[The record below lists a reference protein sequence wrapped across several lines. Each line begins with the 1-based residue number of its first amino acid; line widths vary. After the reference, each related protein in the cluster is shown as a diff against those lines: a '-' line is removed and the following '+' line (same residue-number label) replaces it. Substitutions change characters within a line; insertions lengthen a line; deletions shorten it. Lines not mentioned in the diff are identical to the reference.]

1 MRHLRFDVRAL
12 GLLFYISFGSGLTL
26 FLAGGLACA
35 QKVTKEEVVTKH
47 LESIGSGP
55 AVGHIR
61 NRLIVGVVVVTFVSQ
76 RNQRAEGRVV
86 FASEKEKNYFGT
98 KLNASDYSGEQFRF
112 DGANSAIGYA
122 NLGTRTV
129 LGNFV
134 QSNNWMVADSIF
146 GGVLASSWVLMRNAD
161 VAKLSFDGVKK
172 VGGKDAY
179 VLAYSRKGG
188 SDVDVRLYFDK
199 ETYRH
204 VRTEYKRTS
213 SAGIGT
219 SPDQSSGFSETRI
232 KLTEDFSDF
241 RDESGLTLPHR
252 YRITYGV
259 TGQRGTTEL
268 LWDHVLSN
276 FLFNQNLDAS
286 TFSPADK

>member
-1 MRHLRFDVRAL
+1 MGNPRWNVQPLRILMKV
-12 GLLFYISFGSGLTL
+12 LLVSG
-26 FLAGGLACA
+26 FLLVAAAGVANA
-35 QKVTKEEVVTKH
+35 QKVTAEDVVAKH
-47 LESIGSGP
+47 LASVGSGIT
-55 AVGHIR
+55 VGRIR
-61 NRLIVGVVVVTFVSQ
+61 NRMIVGEVVVTFVSQ
-76 RNQRAEGRVV
+76 RNQKAEGRVV

-98 KLNASDYSGEQFRF
+98 KLNASDYVGEEFKF

-134 QSNNWMVADSIF
+134 QSNNWMVADSVF
-146 GGVLASSWVLMRNAD
+146 GGVLASSWVLTRN
-161 VAKLSFDGVKK
+161 VGNAKLSFDGIKK
-172 VGGKDAY
+172 VDGKDSY
-179 VLAYSRKGG
+179 VLTYSRKGG
-188 SDVDVRLYFDK
+188 SDISVRLFFDK
-199 ETYRH
+199 ETYHH

-241 RDESGLTLPHR
+241 RDESGLMLPHR
-252 YRITYGV
+252 YRIEYNV

-268 LWDHVLSN
+268 LWDHALTN

-286 TFSPADK
+286 TFSTSR

>member
-1 MRHLRFDVRAL
+1 MKV
-12 GLLFYISFGSGLTL
+12 LLVSG
-26 FLAGGLACA
+26 FLLVAAAGVANA
-35 QKVTKEEVVTKH
+35 QKVTAEDVVAKH
-47 LESIGSGP
+47 LASVGSGIT
-55 AVGHIR
+55 VGRIR
-61 NRLIVGVVVVTFVSQ
+61 NRMIVGEVVVTFVSQ
-76 RNQRAEGRVV
+76 RNQKAEGRVV

-98 KLNASDYSGEQFRF
+98 KLNASDYVGEEFKF

-134 QSNNWMVADSIF
+134 QSNNWMVADSVF
-146 GGVLASSWVLMRNAD
+146 GGVLASSWVLTRN
-161 VAKLSFDGVKK
+161 VGNAKLSFDGIKK
-172 VGGKDAY
+172 VDGKDSY
-179 VLAYSRKGG
+179 VLTYSRKGG
-188 SDVDVRLYFDK
+188 SDISVRLFFDK
-199 ETYRH
+199 ETYHH

-241 RDESGLTLPHR
+241 RDESGLMLPHR
-252 YRITYGV
+252 YRIEYNV

-268 LWDHVLSN
+268 LWDHALTN

-286 TFSPADK
+286 TFSTSR